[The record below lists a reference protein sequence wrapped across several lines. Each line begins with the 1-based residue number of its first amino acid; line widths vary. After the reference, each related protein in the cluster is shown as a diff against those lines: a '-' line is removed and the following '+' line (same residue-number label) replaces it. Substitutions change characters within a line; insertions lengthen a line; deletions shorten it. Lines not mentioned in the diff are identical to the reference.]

1 MSSSNFNIRFYLR
14 SNQVNKEGTCA
25 IMVRITVNSERTVFS
40 TKLFVDPEIWDKDA
54 NKASGTSKQ
63 VKELNRTLEDIRA
76 SIRQHYYEIERY
88 DTLVTAEKVRNAFLG
103 ITARTESLVQL
114 FKEFMDECNAMEGI
128 SRSPATVQKYD
139 RCYRRVQ
146 EFLKEKYNLTDIPL
160 VEIGHKFIVDF
171 ECYLRVTCGC
181 NENTAAKFLQ
191 TFKIIII
198 RAKNN
203 GYIKADPF
211 ANYRIRIK
219 RVDRG
224 YLTQEEL
231 DKIAAKEFATKRL
244 EKIRDIFLFS
254 CYTGL
259 AYIDIKELSEGD
271 IQTSFDGN
279 KWIMTHRH
287 KTKTPVNVPLLDI
300 PQAIIKKYKGQCKN
314 GMLLPVPSN
323 QKTNQYLKDIAD
335 ACEIDKNIT
344 FHLARHTYATTVTL
358 SQGVPIESVSKMLGH
373 TNIQTTQIYA
383 RITNEKISRD
393 MAVLAAKM
401 RGEVEQPKKRG
412 RKKKINNS
420 DSDNSA
426 DK

>member
-1 MSSSNFNIRFYLR
+1 MSSNFTIRFYLR
-14 SNQVNKEGTCA
+14 RDQVNKDGTA
-25 IMVRITVNSERTVFS
+25 TIMVRIIVNGERTVFS
-40 TKLFVDPEIWDKDA
+40 TKLSVNPEIWDSTL
-54 NKASGTSKQ
+54 NCASGTSKQ
-63 VKELNRTLEDIRA
+63 VKELNRTLEDIRS

-88 DTLVTAEKVRNAFLG
+88 DSLVTAEKVRNAFLG
-103 ITARTESLVQL
+103 ITVRTESLVQL

-259 AYIDIKELSEGD
+259 AYIDLKELSEND

-279 KWIMTHRH
+279 KWRMTHRQ
-287 KTKTPVNVPLLDI
+287 KTNTKVTVPLL
-300 PQAIIKKYKGQCKN
+300 PPAIKILKKYEGKYIDGQL
-314 GMLLPVPSN
+314 MPIITN
-323 QKTNQYLKDIAD
+323 QKLNCYLKEIAD
-335 ACEIDKNIT
+335 ICGIEKNLT
-344 FHLARHTYATTVTL
+344 FHLARHTFATTMTL
-358 SQGVPIESVSKMLGH
+358 GKGVPIESVSKMLGH

-383 RITNEKISRD
+383 RITNEKISHD
-393 MAVLAAKM
+393 MENLAKNL
-401 RGEVEQPKKRG
+401 G
-412 RKKKINNS
+412 NL
-420 DSDNSA
+420 DF
-426 DK
+426 